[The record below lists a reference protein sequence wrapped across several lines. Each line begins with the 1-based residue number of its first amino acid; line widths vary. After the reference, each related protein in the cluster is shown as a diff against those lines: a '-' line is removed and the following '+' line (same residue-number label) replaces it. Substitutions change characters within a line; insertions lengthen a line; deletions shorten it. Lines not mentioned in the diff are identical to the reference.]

1 MKLHEALRK
10 VIRHF
15 GVSVIEDKSLM
26 SFFSDCRAFDDCPS
40 VREVMQAIASGSYGK
55 RLCLAADESDK
66 EFLRFADSLRDS
78 LVREE
83 NFRQELADYAVDSI
97 LFALGIISTVKE
109 PGDHGSESAHNGAHD
124 NTVRNMVP
132 DGAESHRSIYR
143 GKDLTSAFESGEFSE
158 GVADGSFRNIFPG
171 DYITKEVTV
180 PASPGVS
187 GGTYTVRFII
197 ADLDSALG
205 HGVTAHHA
213 VVVPETPLFD
223 APINTDSSNEGGY
236 AGSYMQRT
244 VMLGFAMGLAAA
256 FGPSHL
262 LIFNT
267 DGHPSVC
274 RLMTLSMLFGQ
285 QELPGSGDWSYFEKD
300 SCLGGEQLAAFRLKP
315 ELQSCGMCYWLT
327 DECSYS
333 SKIFAIV
340 NDYSKRDGIFVSSYS
355 AVLAYGVRPFALLV

>member
-10 VIRHF
+10 IIRRF

-26 SFFSDCRAFDDCPS
+26 SFLFDCRAFDDCHAE
-40 VREVMQAIASGSYGK
+40 REVMQAIANGSYGK
-55 RLCLAADESDK
+55 RICLAADESDDK
-66 EFLRFADSLRDS
+66 ILRFADSLRDS
-78 LVREE
+78 MVREE

-97 LFALGIISTVKE
+97 LFALGIVSSVKE
-109 PGDHGSESAHNGAHD
+109 PRDHGSEAAHNGAQD
-124 NTVRNMVP
+124 NTVLNMVP
-132 DGAESHRSIYR
+132 DGAASHRSIYR

-171 DYITKEVTV
+171 DYITREVTV
-180 PASPGVS
+180 PPAPGVS
-187 GGTYTVRFII
+187 SGTYMAKFII

-355 AVLAYGVRPFALLV
+355 AVLAYGVRSFALLV

>member
-10 VIRHF
+10 IIRRF

-26 SFFSDCRAFDDCPS
+26 SFLFDCRAFDDCHAE
-40 VREVMQAIASGSYGK
+40 REVMQAIANGSYGK
-55 RLCLAADESDK
+55 RICLAADESDDK
-66 EFLRFADSLRDS
+66 ILRFADSLRDS
-78 LVREE
+78 MVREE

-97 LFALGIISTVKE
+97 LFALGIVSSVKE
-109 PGDHGSESAHNGAHD
+109 PRDHGSEAAHNGAQD

-132 DGAESHRSIYR
+132 DGAASHRSIYR

-171 DYITKEVTV
+171 DYITREVTV
-180 PASPGVS
+180 PPAPGVS
-187 GGTYTVRFII
+187 SGTYMAKFII

>member
-10 VIRHF
+10 IIRRF

-26 SFFSDCRAFDDCPS
+26 SFLFDCRAFDDCHAE
-40 VREVMQAIASGSYGK
+40 REVMQAIANGSYGK
-55 RLCLAADESDK
+55 RICLAADESDDK
-66 EFLRFADSLRDS
+66 ILRFADSLRDS
-78 LVREE
+78 MVREE
-83 NFRQELADYAVDSI
+83 NFRQELADYAVDSR
-97 LFALGIISTVKE
+97 LFALGIVSSVKE
-109 PGDHGSESAHNGAHD
+109 PRDHGSEAAHNGAQD

-132 DGAESHRSIYR
+132 DGAASHRSIYR

-171 DYITKEVTV
+171 DYITREVTV
-180 PASPGVS
+180 PPAPGVS
-187 GGTYTVRFII
+187 SGTYMAKFII

-274 RLMTLSMLFGQ
+274 RLMTLSMLFGH

>member
-10 VIRHF
+10 IIRRF

-26 SFFSDCRAFDDCPS
+26 SFLFDCRAFDDCHAE
-40 VREVMQAIASGSYGK
+40 REVMQAIANGSYGK
-55 RLCLAADESDK
+55 RICLAADESDDK
-66 EFLRFADSLRDS
+66 ILRFADSLRDS
-78 LVREE
+78 MVREE

-97 LFALGIISTVKE
+97 LFALGIVSSVKE
-109 PGDHGSESAHNGAHD
+109 PRDHGSEAAHNGAQD

-132 DGAESHRSIYR
+132 DGAASHRSIYR

-171 DYITKEVTV
+171 DYITREVTV
-180 PASPGVS
+180 PPAPGVS
-187 GGTYTVRFII
+187 SGTYMAKFII

-333 SKIFAIV
+333 SKVFAIV

>member
-10 VIRHF
+10 IIRRF

-26 SFFSDCRAFDDCPS
+26 SFLFDCRAFDDCHAE
-40 VREVMQAIASGSYGK
+40 REVMQAIANGSYGK
-55 RLCLAADESDK
+55 RICLAADESDDK
-66 EFLRFADSLRDS
+66 ILRFADSLRDS
-78 LVREE
+78 MVREE

-97 LFALGIISTVKE
+97 LFALGIVSSVKE
-109 PGDHGSESAHNGAHD
+109 PRDHGSEAAHNGAQD

-132 DGAESHRSIYR
+132 DGAASHRSIYR

-171 DYITKEVTV
+171 DYITREVTV
-180 PASPGVS
+180 PPAPGVS
-187 GGTYTVRFII
+187 SGTYMAKFII

-274 RLMTLSMLFGQ
+274 RLMTLSMLFGH

>member
-158 GVADGSFRNIFPG
+158 GVADGSFRNIFG
-171 DYITKEVTV
+171 ITRRERRNVHSQV
-180 PASPGVS
+180 
-187 GGTYTVRFII
+187 
-197 ADLDSALG
+197 
-205 HGVTAHHA
+205 HH
-213 VVVPETPLFD
+213 
-223 APINTDSSNEGGY
+223 S
-236 AGSYMQRT
+236 
-244 VMLGFAMGLAAA
+244 
-256 FGPSHL
+256 
-262 LIFNT
+262 
-267 DGHPSVC
+267 
-274 RLMTLSMLFGQ
+274 
-285 QELPGSGDWSYFEKD
+285 
-300 SCLGGEQLAAFRLKP
+300 
-315 ELQSCGMCYWLT
+315 
-327 DECSYS
+327 
-333 SKIFAIV
+333 
-340 NDYSKRDGIFVSSYS
+340 
-355 AVLAYGVRPFALLV
+355 